1 MWSRKK
7 GPAHLATGIWGEKT
21 AARFLKK
28 RGMKV
33 LGKRV
38 HVTARDE
45 LDLVARDGDVLVF
58 VEVKTRKSEDYGRPM
73 TAVDRRKRQV
83 LSRGAV
89 RYLQKLKNRDV
100 NFRFDVIEVI
110 GTPDSGE
117 PHVRHI
123 KNAFPLDRRY
133 MLP

>member
-1 MWSRKK
+1 MGLRKK
-7 GPAHLATGIWGEKT
+7 GPAHLATGIWGEKM
-21 AARFLKK
+21 AARFLKRK
-28 RGMKV
+28 GMKV

-58 VEVKTRKSEDYGRPM
+58 VEVKTRKSEEYGRPM
-73 TAVDRRKRQV
+73 SAVDRRKRQV

-110 GTPDSGE
+110 GTPDCGD

-123 KNAFPLDRRY
+123 ESAFPLDRRY
-133 MLP
+133 VLP